1 MIKKQTIMEDSKP
14 KYEVFVVNT
23 AQYYTLHTKKY
34 GLRKKW
40 QPTDQ
45 NEIRSFIPGTILE
58 VYVKEGQEVPAGE
71 KLLKYEAMKMQ
82 TILEMPF
89 TGTIKEVNVS
99 VGDKVRKDQLMILL
113 EE

>member
-1 MIKKQTIMEDSKP
+1 MEENKP

-34 GLRKKW
+34 GMRKNW
-40 QPTDQ
+40 QPADP

-58 VYVKEGQEVPAGE
+58 VYVKAGQEVPAGD
-71 KLLKYEAMKMQ
+71 KLIKYEAMKMQ

-89 TGTIKEVNVS
+89 TGLVKEVFIN

-113 EE
+113 EEVAE

>member
-1 MIKKQTIMEDSKP
+1 MEDSKP

-23 AQYYTLHTKKY
+23 AQYYTLLTKKY
-34 GLRKKW
+34 ALRKKW

-71 KLLKYEAMKMQ
+71 KLIKYEAMKMQ

-89 TGTIKEVNVS
+89 TGTIKEVIVS

>member
-1 MIKKQTIMEDSKP
+1 MEEKKQ
-14 KYEVFVVNT
+14 KYEILVVNT

-40 QPTDQ
+40 QAVDQ
-45 NEIRSFIPGTILE
+45 NEVRSFIPGTILE
-58 VYVKEGQEVPAGE
+58 VYVKAGQEVQAGE
-71 KLLKYEAMKMQ
+71 RLIKYEAMKMQ
-82 TILEMPF
+82 TTLEMPF
-89 TGTIKEVNVS
+89 SGTIKEVNVA

>member
-1 MIKKQTIMEDSKP
+1 MQEDKP
-14 KYEVFVVNT
+14 KFEVFVVNT

-34 GLRKKW
+34 GMRKRW
-40 QPTDQ
+40 QPIDL

-58 VYVKEGQEVPAGE
+58 IYVKAGQEVPAGD
-71 KLLKYEAMKMQ
+71 KLIKYEAMKMQ

-89 TGTIKEVNVS
+89 TGTVKEVFVNE
-99 VGDKVRKDQLMILL
+99 GDKVRKDQVMILL

>member
-1 MIKKQTIMEDSKP
+1 MEENKP

-34 GLRKKW
+34 GMRKKW
-40 QPTDQ
+40 QPADP

-58 VYVKEGQEVPAGE
+58 VFVTPGQEIAAGE
-71 KLLKYEAMKMQ
+71 NLIKYEAMKMQ

-89 TGTIKEVNVS
+89 TGIVKEVLVA

-113 EE
+113 EELAE

>member
-1 MIKKQTIMEDSKP
+1 MEENRP

-34 GLRKKW
+34 GMRKRW
-40 QPTDQ
+40 QPADP

-58 VYVKEGQEVPAGE
+58 VFVQAGQEVAAGD
-71 KLLKYEAMKMQ
+71 KVIKYESMKMQ

-89 TGTIKEVNVS
+89 TGVVKEVLVA
-99 VGDKVRKDQLMILL
+99 VGDKFRKDQLLILL
-113 EE
+113 EDQVD

>member
-1 MIKKQTIMEDSKP
+1 M
-14 KYEVFVVNT
+14 VNT

-34 GLRKKW
+34 GMRKKW
-40 QPTDQ
+40 QQIDP
-45 NEIRSFIPGTILE
+45 NEIRSFIPSTVLE
-58 VYVKEGQEVPAGE
+58 VYVTPGQNLAAGD

-89 TGTIKEVNVS
+89 DGTIKEVAVA
-99 VGDKVRKDQLMILL
+99 VGDKVKKDQIMILL